1 MPTFFITLFERPK
14 RVEKAAG
21 LVLKP
26 SLGLTLNQ
34 KIIPHSARRCE
45 DCMSITVYYW
55 IFEWRRVY
63 MVMVESFCMLYTSEP
78 LTLPS
83 EALAQEVFI

>member
-1 MPTFFITLFERPK
+1 
-14 RVEKAAG
+14 
-21 LVLKP
+21 
-26 SLGLTLNQ
+26 
-34 KIIPHSARRCE
+34 
-45 DCMSITVYYW
+45 MSITVYYW